1 MRAEEI
7 FLNLSWMAR
16 GNILYVAAAPGG
28 NSPPYLA
35 HFTCLRTVLRFV
47 TYLHT
52 GKAVSFDR
60 YCSKLGSV
68 MSYREILTFSLGVPV
83 IILHISFWVWNYH
96 WFSCSQEKCLPP
108 ELSLRV
114 LYEWFKKQILKPWS
128 FWMGGFA
135 LHDLISLCVMYFLH
149 IVCLK
154 GCNRHFCHCTKP
166 LNSLTSQIGY
176 I

>member
-1 MRAEEI
+1 MLLSLKFENHVSINSLEMFKAAPPSHHSAICCLLYSVEAQRLWKFIYEMMRAEEI
-7 FLNLSWMAR
+7 FLNVSWMAR

-83 IILHISFWVWNYH
+83 IILHISFWVWN
-96 WFSCSQEKCLPP
+96 S
-108 ELSLRV
+108 LSLIF
-114 LYEWFKKQILKPWS
+114 LFSGKMPTPWAITQS
-128 FWMGGFA
+128 VVWM
-135 LHDLISLCVMYFLH
+135 I
-149 IVCLK
+149 
-154 GCNRHFCHCTKP
+154 
-166 LNSLTSQIGY
+166 
-176 I
+176 